1 MVQINSSIVGGL
13 LGEEKFQC
21 LETKCLGLFWSSQ
34 GQPRTAEEI
43 DPQNGTDI
51 PFQTYV
57 QRGELMLEIPAENRI
72 ARKDGTPSH
81 NYRLYGD
88 PAITLYD
95 DGTGVCPL
103 QGAEFDYLKAVQK
116 PTTRILQYFDTEKMK
131 WIMDL
136 KLNDIVFFK
145 FQIANKAPSLTVK
158 GKVRHYGLLEGHC
171 GVMFGLEIIV
181 RINCYS

>member
-1 MVQINSSIVGGL
+1 MSVFILVKQ
-13 LGEEKFQC
+13 
-21 LETKCLGLFWSSQ
+21 
-34 GQPRTAEEI
+34 RTAEEI
-43 DPQNGTDI
+43 DPQNTDL

-57 QRGELMLEIPAENRI
+57 QRGELTLQIPAKDQI
-72 ARKDGTPSH
+72 PRKDGTPSH
-81 NYRLYGD
+81 NYCLYGD
-88 PAITLYD
+88 LIVTLYD

-103 QGAEFDYLKAVQK
+103 YGAELDYLKAVQK

-136 KLNDIVFFK
+136 KSNEIVFFK
-145 FQIANKAPSLTVK
+145 LHIANKAPSLTIK

-181 RINCYS
+181 RINCYL